1 MLVELRRGL
10 VVKIWRSE
18 SLITIRIALVATS
31 IVVWRIIHS
40 HGIVVHGHGVIIRMR
55 VLVYLVR

>member
-40 HGIVVHGHGVIIRMR
+40 HGIVVHGME
-55 VLVYLVR
+55 